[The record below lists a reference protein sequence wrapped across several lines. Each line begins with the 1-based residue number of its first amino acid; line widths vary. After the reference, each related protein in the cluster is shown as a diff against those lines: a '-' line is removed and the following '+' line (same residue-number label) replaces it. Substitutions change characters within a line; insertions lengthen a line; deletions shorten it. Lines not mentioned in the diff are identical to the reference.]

1 MFLSLYFIKCF
12 KQQNFI
18 FFIIIVDSYN
28 YLMHNI
34 VDRINKGDE
43 NMNLLTI
50 ARYNGI
56 FNRQTQA
63 YIAAAFS
70 SMNISYSEGI
80 LLMNLYDNEG
90 NNQEEL
96 SSMLYIDKA
105 ATARSIKSLEKK
117 GYITR
122 EVKSKDRRVKKLY
135 LTDYAISQKEYFSS
149 LIQKWDDF
157 ITEGVD
163 TETLNHFSE
172 VLQVMAQK
180 SAIADFDKLFKL
192 KGCDKML

>member
-1 MFLSLYFIKCF
+1 
-12 KQQNFI
+12 
-18 FFIIIVDSYN
+18 
-28 YLMHNI
+28 
-34 VDRINKGDE
+34 
-43 NMNLLTI
+43 MNLLTV

-63 YIAAAFS
+63 YITAALVS
-70 SMNISYSEGI
+70 INISYSEGI
-80 LLMNLYDNEG
+80 LLMNLFDKEG
-90 NNQEEL
+90 INQEEL
-96 SSMLYIDKA
+96 SSMLHIDKA

-135 LTDYAISQKEYFSS
+135 LTDYAISQEEYFSS
-149 LIQKWDDF
+149 LIQKWEDF

-163 TETLNHFSE
+163 TETLTQFSE

-180 SAIADFDKLFKL
+180 SAIADFNKIFK
-192 KGCDKML
+192 